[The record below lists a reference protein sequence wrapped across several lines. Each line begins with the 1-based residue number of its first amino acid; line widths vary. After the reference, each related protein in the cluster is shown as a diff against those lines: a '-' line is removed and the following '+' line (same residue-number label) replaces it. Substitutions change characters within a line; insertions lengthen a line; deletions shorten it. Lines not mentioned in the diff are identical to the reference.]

1 MLGLAIILM
10 GIRASE
16 CHKCKYSL
24 HKYQSFFLIDLLSSN
39 TVLEEVIELRKKI
52 CEWFTFSV
60 PSTRT
65 GNCCSTCAKFH
76 FRCNRVPW
84 WKRRE
89 YFFAVVVDIRC
100 QYIEDVFLHI
110 SFYFFGM
117 EKRRLK
123 RVVIMVFVVT
133 KERNEICEKRG
144 KLKST
149 CYCSSSSVV
158 NGKVFVVFTDC
169 NF

>member
-1 MLGLAIILM
+1 MNIISANILS
-10 GIRASE
+10 INTKVFFNRLTVFE
-16 CHKCKYSL
+16 YSSRGSDRT
-24 HKYQSFFLIDLLSSN
+24 K
-39 TVLEEVIELRKKI
+39 EKI
-52 CEWFTFSV
+52 CELFTFSV

-89 YFFAVVVDIRC
+89 YFFAVVCAYVDIRC
-100 QYIEDVFLHI
+100 QYIEDVFLHF
-110 SFYFFGM
+110 SFYFFAM
-117 EKRRLK
+117 EKRKLK
-123 RVVIMVFVVT
+123 RVFIMVFVVT
-133 KERNEICEKRG
+133 KERNEIWEKRG
-144 KLKST
+144 NLKST